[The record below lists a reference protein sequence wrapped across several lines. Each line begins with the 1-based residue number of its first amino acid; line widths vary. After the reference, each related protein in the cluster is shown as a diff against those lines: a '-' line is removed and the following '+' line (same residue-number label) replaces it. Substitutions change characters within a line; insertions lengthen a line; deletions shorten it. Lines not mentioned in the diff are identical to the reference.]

1 MLYRLQQITE
11 IQKLLESER
20 QKRGELSRNYK
31 KCLKAVKATEGV
43 LAVSFIGL
51 STVSVV
57 YLSAVIASPA
67 VTVVEAVSLGAGLL
81 FIVRG
86 FVSTRLILKAE
97 KHHKIKLLA
106 DKKLNVISDLVSKA
120 VDDETI
126 SDEEFSLLL
135 SELNKFFD
143 EKEKIRLEAKS
154 SEGSLINKIRAKA
167 LKLRLLFA
175 V

>member
-1 MLYRLQQITE
+1 
-11 IQKLLESER
+11 
-20 QKRGELSRNYK
+20 
-31 KCLKAVKATEGV
+31 
-43 LAVSFIGL
+43 
-51 STVSVV
+51 
-57 YLSAVIASPA
+57 